1 MKKIEKQRDG
11 TFYLTIENEREDRR
25 IREDDRKGITSAD
38 IEQENDKEEEDDDEE
53 EDEDDDAIEDESKVK
68 KNTNDTKYVYD
79 DNEEQN
85 SNIDQNQKKQQIYK
99 IKNNSLVD
107 KRNVTIALGRV
118 LDNEL
123 PIKSDSPLKS
133 SESYFVQ
140 LEIVFS
146 GTDPYTR
153 AVGIVAD
160 ASHFPLNF
168 VPGRDKS
175 SLEYVGSGH
184 VYQNSERYSANKSW
198 GNGDQ
203 IIVEIEVRKGES
215 STIHFFINGEQQP
228 LFFTK
233 APEDLQFCAR
243 LFKGKSTFEVR
254 RIERSG
260 VGIAVQLK
268 NEIFVEWGSS
278 SVGKKQ

>member
-1 MKKIEKQRDG
+1 MQERKRKLNYSRK
-11 TFYLTIENEREDRR
+11 TIENEREDRR
-25 IREDDRKGITSAD
+25 IREDDRKGITSTD
-38 IEQENDKEEEDDDEE
+38 IEQENDKDDEDEEEE

-85 SNIDQNQKKQQIYK
+85 SNIDQNQI
-99 IKNNSLVD
+99 D

-160 ASHFPLNF
+160 VSHFPLNF

-268 NEIFVEWGSS
+268 NEISVEWGSS
-278 SVGKKQ
+278 SAALKKQ